1 MDARLLFQELWLI
14 QAGGSFCRILFSQKN
29 TTHLER
35 PAPRLLKGEIE
46 ESIGEKSHF
55 ETGIKLATI
64 TATNSYQY
72 SFSPNW
78 ICREVVAVEVIT
90 PAVGDGPPVADV
102 NTTGFG
108 VLKFV

>member
-1 MDARLLFQELWLI
+1 MTHTSRRFLLPNAFFAKKHDPFRE
-14 QAGGSFCRILFSQKN
+14 AGS
-29 TTHLER
+29 
-35 PAPRLLKGEIE
+35 RLLKGEIE

-55 ETGIKLATI
+55 EKGIKLATI